1 MANSRVGTLLYM
13 APEILDGQPYN
24 HRADIWSL
32 GCILYELC
40 TLEKPFSRVLAIATG
55 QYKAIPHN
63 IHPVVSQC
71 VPDLL
76 IVEPQRRLL
85 SNKVIDRY
93 HKHQYT

>member
-1 MANSRVGTLLYM
+1 MASSRVGTLLYM

-24 HRADIWSL
+24 HRADIWAL

-40 TLEKPFSRVLAIATG
+40 TLEKPFAKLISIASG
-55 QYKAIPHN
+55 QYKAIPHS

-76 IVEPQRRLL
+76 KVEPHRRL
-85 SNKVIDRY
+85 SNDNVIDR
-93 HKHQYT
+93 